1 MQVPPQRTGPLV
13 GLKVLEIGHYIAA
26 PFCTRILADL
36 GAEVIKVEPPGG
48 DPFRGW
54 GASVNGHSV
63 WFSVHGRNKL
73 SVVLDL
79 KRDRDTVLRLA
90 ARADVLVEN
99 LRAGGLERLGLGP
112 EALHAV
118 NPRLVIAR
126 ISGYGQDGPYRD
138 KPAFGAIGEAMGGIR
153 HLTAHPA
160 GSSDLP
166 PPRCGI
172 SISDDLAG
180 LYAAIGLLSALW
192 QRDVTG
198 TGRGRVVDV
207 NLVDSVFSL
216 MEGMLPEYAMDG
228 RVRQP
233 VGAAIETAAPT
244 NTYPCADGRWL
255 CIAGNSDLI
264 FARLMAAIG
273 RPELA
278 RDPVYATNAERCAHR
293 GELDAAI
300 AAWTRTLPAQAG
312 GGAAGGCGC
321 AVLTALRH
329 RRLRQR
335 SAFPGARVGAA
346 GGGSADRADAASWTG
361 DSAGRR
367 AAGGGGGVARPGSGS
382 AYRVRAADPV
392 GIAVGG
398 PTGGAAEVASDTRWG
413 IPIYRAQNLCISRFF
428 NKLLYHSTTLV
439 DKTPANHKSAEGACL
454 AWFGHI
460 CSSWPSPP
468 VARAVRTPV
477 RGRGITLV
485 ARSRWTARRSPAR

>member
-1 MQVPPQRTGPLV
+1 MQVPPPRTGPLV
-13 GLKVLEIGHYIAA
+13 DLKVLEFGHYIAA

-54 GASVNGHSV
+54 GASVDGHSV

-73 SVVLDL
+73 SVELDL
-79 KRDRDTVLRLA
+79 KRDRDSVLRLA

-99 LRAGGLERLGLGP
+99 LRAGGLERLELGP
-112 EALHAV
+112 DALHAV

-216 MEGMLPEYAMDG
+216 MEGMLPEYALDG

-244 NTYPCADGRWL
+244 NTYPCADGKWL

-264 FARLMAAIG
+264 FTRLMQAIG

-278 RDPVYATNAERCAHR
+278 RNPAYANNADRCAR
-293 GELDAAI
+293 RDALDAAI
-300 AAWTRTLPAQAG
+300 AAWTRTLPAKDAEELLEAADVPCSRLYDIADDPHFLARGSVQAVTDPLIG
-312 GGAAGGCGC
+312 RTLHPGPVIRLDGDPPEKVVGWPGPAAGEHTEY
-321 AVLTALRH
+321 VLNVL
-329 RRLRQR
+329 LDEEPR
-335 SAFPGARVGAA
+335 S
-346 GGGSADRADAASWTG
+346 SI
-361 DSAGRR
+361 GR
-367 AAGGGGGVARPGSGS
+367 
-382 AYRVRAADPV
+382 
-392 GIAVGG
+392 
-398 PTGGAAEVASDTRWG
+398 
-413 IPIYRAQNLCISRFF
+413 PIL
-428 NKLLYHSTTLV
+428 
-439 DKTPANHKSAEGACL
+439 
-454 AWFGHI
+454 
-460 CSSWPSPP
+460 
-468 VARAVRTPV
+468 
-477 RGRGITLV
+477 
-485 ARSRWTARRSPAR
+485 

>member
-1 MQVPPQRTGPLV
+1 MQIPSQRTGPLA

-54 GASVNGHSV
+54 GASVDGHSV

-79 KRDRDTVLRLA
+79 KRNRDVMLGLA
-90 ARADVLVEN
+90 SRADVLVEN
-99 LRAGGLERLGLGP
+99 LRAGGLERLNLSP

-118 NPRLVIAR
+118 NSRLVIAR

-153 HLTAHPA
+153 HLTAHPS

-166 PPRCGI
+166 PPRFGI

-192 QRDVTG
+192 QRDVAG
-198 TGRGRVVDV
+198 TARGRVVDV

-264 FARLMAAIG
+264 FSRLMAAIG
-273 RPELA
+273 RPDLA
-278 RDPVYATNAERCAHR
+278 RDPAYATNADRCAR
-293 GELDAAI
+293 RMELDAAI
-300 AAWTRTLPAQAG
+300 ATWTRTLPARDAEARLEAADVPCSRLYDIADCANDRHFRARG
-312 GGAAGGCGC
+312 SVLEVTDPLIGPTLHPGPAIRLDGEKPEAVVAWPGPAAG
-321 AVLTALRH
+321 AHTEYVLT
-329 RRLRQR
+329 
-335 SAFPGARVGAA
+335 
-346 GGGSADRADAASWTG
+346 
-361 DSAGRR
+361 
-367 AAGGGGGVARPGSGS
+367 
-382 AYRVRAADPV
+382 
-392 GIAVGG
+392 
-398 PTGGAAEVASDTRWG
+398 E
-413 IPIYRAQNLCISRFF
+413 
-428 NKLLYHSTTLV
+428 LLGMPE
-439 DKTPANHKSAEGACL
+439 KCG
-454 AWFGHI
+454 
-460 CSSWPSPP
+460 
-468 VARAVRTPV
+468 
-477 RGRGITLV
+477 
-485 ARSRWTARRSPAR
+485 

>member
-1 MQVPPQRTGPLV
+1 MQVPPQRTRPLV
-13 GLKVLEIGHYIAA
+13 GLKVLEIGHYIAP

-36 GAEVIKVEPPGG
+36 GAEVIKLEPPGG

-54 GASVNGHSV
+54 GASVGGHSV

-79 KRDRDTVLRLA
+79 KRDRDTVLLLA

-99 LRAGGLERLGLGP
+99 LRAGGLERLELGP

-153 HLTAHPA
+153 HLTGHPA

-192 QRDVTG
+192 QRDVAG

-216 MEGMLPEYAMDG
+216 MEGMLPEYALDG
-228 RVRQP
+228 RIRQP
-233 VGAAIETAAPT
+233 VGAAIATASPT
-244 NTYPCADGRWL
+244 NTYPCADGKWL
-255 CIAGNSDLI
+255 CIAGNSDMI

-273 RPELA
+273 RPDLA
-278 RDPVYATNAERCAHR
+278 GDPAYATNGLRCENRAA
-293 GELDAAI
+293 LDAAI
-300 AAWTRTLPAQAG
+300 AAWTRTLAAKEAEAILEQAEVP
-312 GGAAGGCGC
+312 CS
-321 AVLTALRH
+321 
-329 RRLRQR
+329 RL
-335 SAFPGARVGAA
+335 FDI
-346 GGGSADRADAASWTG
+346 ADC
-361 DSAGRR
+361 
-367 AAGGGGGVARPGSGS
+367 
-382 AYRVRAADPV
+382 AADPHF
-392 GIAVGG
+392 
-398 PTGGAAEVASDTRWG
+398 
-413 IPIYRAQNLCISRFF
+413 RAR
-428 NKLLYHSTTLV
+428 
-439 DKTPANHKSAEGACL
+439 
-454 AWFGHI
+454 
-460 CSSWPSPP
+460 
-468 VARAVRTPV
+468 RAVQEIDDPLIGRTLHPGPAIRLDGERPETV
-477 RGRGITLV
+477 V
-485 ARSRWTARRSPAR
+485 RWTGPDVGADTDHVLHTLLGLERRRSE